1 MNLFIESTRVSPFIS
16 YSPNQSVLSLR
27 GRSSPENPIEFYK
40 PVFAFLENLKSS
52 GVDTLTVN
60 VCLEYFNTSS
70 TKVLFNI
77 FRVIDKLNSSNN
89 INATI
94 NWYYEEW
101 DDDMM
106 EIGEDFSHDL
116 GLSFNLIELKEE
128 LADSAYESVAA

>member
-1 MNLFIESTRVSPFIS
+1 MNLFIEPTRVSPFIS
-16 YSPNQSVLSLR
+16 YSPNQNILSLR

-40 PVFAFLENLKSS
+40 PVFEFLENYKSS
-52 GVDTLTVN
+52 GNTSITVD

-77 FRVIDKLNSSNN
+77 FKAIDKLKSNN
-89 INATI
+89 IDGTI

-106 EIGEDFSHDL
+106 EIGEDFSQDL
-116 GLSFNLIELKEE
+116 ELSFNLKEIIEENEGQLKN
-128 LADSAYESVAA
+128 AFAA

>member
-16 YSPNQSVLSLR
+16 YSPNQNILSLR

-40 PVFAFLENLKSS
+40 PVFEFLENFKGSESS
-52 GVDTLTVN
+52 SITVD

-77 FRVIDKLNSSNN
+77 FKVLDRLKTNN
-89 INATI
+89 INATV
-94 NWYYEEW
+94 NWFYEEW

-106 EIGEDFSHDL
+106 EIGEDFSQDL
-116 GLSFNLIELKEE
+116 DMSFNLIELNEE
-128 LADSAYESVAA
+128 VAETSYKSVAA